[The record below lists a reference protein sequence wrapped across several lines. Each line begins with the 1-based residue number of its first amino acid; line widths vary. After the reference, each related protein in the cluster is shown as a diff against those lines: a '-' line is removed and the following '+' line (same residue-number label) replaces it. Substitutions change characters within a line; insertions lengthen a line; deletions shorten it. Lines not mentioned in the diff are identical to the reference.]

1 MRIASWCSALLLI
14 ALASVTFPAQA
25 GQVLAESTFD
35 SGDEDW
41 SVVFFNTVV
50 PLPVAYADGAIF
62 VVDADDGDT
71 FYWNA
76 PLEFLGNK
84 STAYGGKL
92 RWTARDIGGG
102 TMDQDNS
109 QVVMLGGMVGSSF
122 QVINCPCPLLPG
134 TASYQELSVTLS
146 ASGSGCFFSN
156 GSKPTA
162 AQFTSVL
169 RTLSFLQIKAE
180 FLNGP
185 DEASMDH
192 VLLETP

>member
-1 MRIASWCSALLLI
+1 MRTSGCLSALLMLVS
-14 ALASVTFPAQA
+14 AFVMLPAQA

-35 SGDEDW
+35 SDDEGW
-41 SVVFFNTVV
+41 SAVFFNTVV
-50 PLPVAYADGAIF
+50 PLPVAYADGAIY

-102 TMDQDNS
+102 TYDQDNS

-134 TASYQELSVTLS
+134 AASYQELSVTLS

-162 AQFTSVL
+162 SQFTSVL

-180 FLNGP
+180 YLNGA